1 MMKEWGKFYRDQN
14 SDEILNWQNQ
24 TGMCI
29 RVMSSDTIGN
39 YTTCLES
46 VWPVKKLK
54 KVDKSWPKM
63 ILFQKLKILAP
74 LRKLS
79 KNVGDLGKL
88 IVAEGFEKSNKSPN
102 LVTLTLGWRLES
114 G

>member
-1 MMKEWGKFYRDQN
+1 MSKYDERMMEHSSSGKIVMKQNGKRDKRWRQ
-14 SDEILNWQNQ
+14 
-24 TGMCI
+24 
-29 RVMSSDTIGN
+29 SDTIGN

-88 IVAEGFEKSNKSPN
+88 IVAEGFEKLPK
-102 LVTLTLGWRLES
+102 VQ
-114 G
+114 

>member
-1 MMKEWGKFYRDQN
+1 
-14 SDEILNWQNQ
+14 
-24 TGMCI
+24 
-29 RVMSSDTIGN
+29 
-39 YTTCLES
+39 
-46 VWPVKKLK
+46 
-54 KVDKSWPKM
+54 M